1 MIKKGRVMLL
11 SAVFT
16 GVIAFVFYRSIWA
29 MLLWPLVYRFT
40 EKAYLKKRKKEQIQ
54 ELQEH
59 FMNGLQV
66 LNASLQVGF
75 SMENAWIEV
84 QKETKLLYGDSSEF
98 YLEICKINQSV
109 ALNMPIESLFL
120 EFANRCEVEEIIR
133 FAEILDYGKRSG
145 GNWKKIIDNTVLRMT
160 ERYEAQKE
168 IEVLLAEKRMEQK
181 IMNVVPI
188 GMILFLQVAS
198 WDYIKVLYH
207 NLFGIICMSVCL
219 AIYVLAVLMSEK
231 IMNIQV

>member
-1 MIKKGRVMLL
+1 MIEKGKVMLV
-11 SAVFT
+11 STVFT

-29 MLLWPLVYRFT
+29 MVLWPVVYRFT
-40 EKAYLKKRKKEQIQ
+40 KRANAKRRKEERIRA
-54 ELQEH
+54 LQEH

-66 LNASLQVGF
+66 LNTSLQVGL
-75 SMENAWIEV
+75 SMENAWMEV
-84 QKETKLLYGDSSEF
+84 QKETRLLYGESSEF
-98 YLEICKINQSV
+98 YQEICKINQSV
-109 ALNMPIESLFL
+109 ALNVPIESLFL

-198 WDYIKVLYH
+198 WDYVEVLYH
-207 NLFGIICMSVCL
+207 NLFGSICMSICL
-219 AIYVLAVLMSEK
+219 AVYGAAVLMSEK
-231 IMNIQV
+231 IMDIQV